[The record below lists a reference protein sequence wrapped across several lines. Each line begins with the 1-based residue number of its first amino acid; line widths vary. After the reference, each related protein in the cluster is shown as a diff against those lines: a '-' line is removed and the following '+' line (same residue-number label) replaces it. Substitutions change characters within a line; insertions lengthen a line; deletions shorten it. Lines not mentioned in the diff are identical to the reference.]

1 MSPWF
6 NRQIPTPNP
15 LLPWSNALI
24 MQSLEK
30 HWKQPYVGLSCDLL
44 RDRIRAYEEKS
55 SSTRPLGS
63 WHPSQISLQ
72 GSSPDTV
79 KWHREVSGCNG
90 VREYLRHDH
99 PCHPGSKLRFPA
111 IRWTRTAC
119 DHLNCLT
126 ILWCVMRELLISGFM
141 LLPSASFKQHFNN
154 VSPGSHLVRL
164 NQHGK

>member
-72 GSSPDTV
+72 GSSSDTV
-79 KWHREVSGCNG
+79 KWHREVSGLQWSTG
-90 VREYLRHDH
+90 ISAPWSPMSSGKQTQVSRHPMSKDYLRSPELSHD
-99 PCHPGSKLRFPA
+99 P
-111 IRWTRTAC
+111 
-119 DHLNCLT
+119 
-126 ILWCVMRELLISGFM
+126 VMRNERIAYIWFHAVAIGILQATFQQCKSRISFG
-141 LLPSASFKQHFNN
+141 
-154 VSPGSHLVRL
+154 
-164 NQHGK
+164 